1 MKRTMVMLLLVT
13 LLLSA
18 SLASAQTEL
27 SMWYHG
33 GAWAAEH
40 QVFID
45 LIEPSTSLNRNTRS
59 TLEAFPQESY
69 NSSIV
74 AAAAAGDLPDIIDV
88 DGPGHAGLG
97 MGWLDGALGIVRRRA
112 G

>member
-1 MKRTMVMLLLVT
+1 MKTKLLLLLLAT
-13 LLLSA
+13 LLLA
-18 SLASAQTEL
+18 APLASAQTEL

-45 LIEPSTSLNRNTRS
+45 LIAAFNESQSDYEVI
-59 TLEAFPQESY
+59 LEAFPQESY

-74 AAAAAGDLPDIIDV
+74 AAAAAGELPDIIDV
-88 DGPGHAGLG
+88 DG
-97 MGWLDGALGIVRRRA
+97 
-112 G
+112 